1 MIGFICYKRIHDKW
15 TIQYFKLASTTHSH
29 FVSNNY
35 GKLAPKWTRNR
46 ITFSLFTLRKKIT
59 RFFHCLLFTCVPF
72 CCRKTHKNKVKKVK
86 RKKTIDAKV
95 NLNWDGK
102 INPIA
107 SHMSL
112 DNIPIFVWQS
122 SLQHHF
128 SIFTHIW
135 VYTIVRMS
143 HVQLTSNAEKRK
155 NLVYV
160 RDLYAFEG
168 LAFFYSFLL
177 FFSCLTNWNNAQDAR
192 VRLKRIDETI
202 FDANSKQR
210 TPNKDL

>member
-1 MIGFICYKRIHDKW
+1 MD
-15 TIQYFKLASTTHSH
+15 ASIFQASI
-29 FVSNNY
+29 NNTFTFCFEWLRKT
-35 GKLAPKWTRNR
+35 GPKMDSKPNNLKA
-46 ITFSLFTLRKKIT
+46 LFTVRKKIT

-72 CCRKTHKNKVKKVK
+72 CCKKTHKNKVKKVK

-135 VYTIVRMS
+135 YTIVRMS

-177 FFSCLTNWNNAQDAR
+177 FFPQCFLSTFMPNE
-192 VRLKRIDETI
+192 LK
-202 FDANSKQR
+202 
-210 TPNKDL
+210 